1 MAVLKANL
9 NGYRVIKKLELDG
22 VFKMKGGEIKESTYK
37 RADGETQ
44 YTLPL
49 TTSDGFTVNFTFG
62 LNYGETYFADD
73 GSERTDNSLSKI
85 VNLFEAVSGKKQE
98 TDNFNI
104 DTNMFKNK
112 ELIVLRTPKEYN
124 GNEYANY
131 RFFNL
136 KEEDVANKLWEKEQD
151 KQSVKL
157 NDNLVDDELP
167 SYNDLLLDS
176 AKEETPVETP
186 IEETK
191 EQETP
196 VEEAVETP
204 IKETKKK
211 ATKKK
216 VVKKEEPVEEQQQE
230 QEEQEE
236 QDDLDSLMSE
246 LGI

>member
-62 LNYGETYFADD
+62 LNYGEKYFADD

-85 VNLFEAVSGKKQE
+85 VRLFEAVSGKKQE

-112 ELIVLRTPKEYN
+112 ELIVLKVEKEFN
-124 GNEYANY
+124 GNEYSDY
-131 RFFNL
+131 KFFNL
-136 KEEDVANKLWEKEQD
+136 KEEDVAQKLWEKEQD

-167 SYNDLLLDS
+167 SYKDLLEDTKEETQVEET
-176 AKEETPVETP
+176 KEETPVETP
-186 IEETK
+186 V
-191 EQETP
+191 P
-196 VEEAVETP
+196 
-204 IKETKKK
+204 ETKKK
-211 ATKKK
+211 TTKKK
-216 VVKKEEPVEEQQQE
+216 VVKKEEPVEEQQE
-230 QEEQEE
+230 EEQEE
-236 QDDLDSLMSE
+236 QDDLDSLLSE
-246 LGI
+246 LEI